1 MKLLNVV
8 SVVII
13 VLTAMNL
20 NMNDGRLYIVRTTVR
35 TSATIV
41 FVSFA

>member
-1 MKLLNVV
+1 MKLLNVA

-20 NMNDGRLYIVRTTVR
+20 NMNDGRLYIVRMTVKIY
-35 TSATIV
+35 ATIV
-41 FVSFA
+41 IVR